1 MSDSYSY
8 NSKYSGMDELHDEF
22 CCLSEKNLK
31 PKATTGFSG
40 KSGYGYQSRH
50 TFHDHHEESDLFL
63 GEDSDTAFKNNRA
76 HSKHQ
81 NSIDNIRAHMQRQ
94 QEQQAQEAY
103 EKAEAIKAKQI
114 AQQQAADADQRI
126 RQAQIQEAAARQ
138 QAMQEDAQR
147 ILDAQRN
154 G

>member
-1 MSDSYSY
+1 
-8 NSKYSGMDELHDEF
+8 MDELHDEF

-31 PKATTGFSG
+31 PKATMGSSGSG
-40 KSGYGYQSRH
+40 KATYGYKSQHSFQDH
-50 TFHDHHEESDLFL
+50 NHDESDLFL
-63 GEDSDTAFKNNRA
+63 GEDSDTAFNNNRS

-81 NSIDNIRAHMQRQ
+81 NSINNIRAHMQRQ

-103 EKAEAIKAKQI
+103 EKAEEMKAKQL
-114 AQQQAADADQRI
+114 AQNQAAEADQRI
-126 RQAQIQEAAARQ
+126 RQSQLQEAAARQ

-154 G
+154 S